1 MDSQCTLSWEDVK
14 SIQTSLKQVQAT
26 QLNHSERL
34 LKLEKRQADDA
45 AIKSVWGS
53 NTAFPNILSGTPQP
67 DPLPI
72 LHDDVFDKFDGEQGQ
87 NILKS
92 LQLEDD
98 EEPARRGTSRTNSVR
113 FDITALQ
120 SSSWSA
126 PGRNSG
132 DFVPIRPC
140 SSFGNNSMM
149 ERSLSHKSDG
159 RQSSTGH
166 SLPDFFSIASGRSS
180 SLGLDL
186 NYEVC
191 EAHHKE
197 AVHDPPPG
205 MFILGP
211 VPSIIRCWLAGDF
224 SHDSLIY
231 AAVCSG
237 SQRSIIHYSLVR
249 ELGLQDLIEKKD
261 NGQIIIKLTLYLPE
275 ATIIQP
281 TLISNSINLQLPI
294 ISTRFEVI
302 GVNRKI
308 EHKKNI
314 CVFLGNDTLRSHN
327 ADILFSRNLMTAYG
341 DDKCKLSIPFVR
353 PEDDD
358 LFKNLCIT
366 NISNEKV
373 SLKATATPFTPVD
386 TKSRAESKP
395 SYFTKAEN
403 NSQCNSLDSTR
414 NEQHLLSR
422 EKISTSLK
430 LSDGLEESS
439 SINSGNTALAG
450 NALNL
455 TEHRMDNNSITQPET
470 EISVSDVNSQRSSNV
485 ILGSWRQEKTRNWSQ
500 SGYQPAK
507 YGGNRSMKILKSSS
521 KLNSTSIK
529 STLPLNSENPS
540 SSSSSSSSSSHFKTT
555 SSYDSPPLDVAS
567 LPPLSNSEHPGKK
580 HNFLNG
586 SGAGKHENGL
596 LGRWDSSR
604 RINLDEPRKLKN
616 FSSSGTIT
624 STGLLENS
632 SNPIGGASAFAW
644 MNSGKIQGNIKHA
657 RTSVATAICENEDKS

>member
-26 QLNHSERL
+26 QLNHSDRL

-67 DPLPI
+67 EPLQI

-140 SSFGNNSMM
+140 SSFGNNPMM

-159 RQSSTGH
+159 RQSSAGH

-224 SHDSLIY
+224 SHDSLLY

-249 ELGLQDLIEKKD
+249 ELGLQDLIEKED
-261 NGQIIIKLTLYLPE
+261 NGKIIIKLTLYLPE

-281 TLISNSINLQLPI
+281 TLTSNGLNLQLPI
-294 ISTRFEVI
+294 ISTKFEVT
-302 GVNRKI
+302 GVNQKT

-327 ADILFSRNLMTAYG
+327 ADILFSRNLMTVYG

-366 NISNEKV
+366 NISHEKFG
-373 SLKATATPFTPVD
+373 LKATATPFTPVD
-386 TKSRAESKP
+386 TKSKAESKP
-395 SYFTKAEN
+395 TYFMKADN
-403 NSQCNSLDSTR
+403 NSQCNSLDSAR
-414 NEQHLLSR
+414 NEQQHLLSR
-422 EKISTSLK
+422 EKNSTSNK

-439 SINSGNTALAG
+439 SINSGNTARAG
-450 NALNL
+450 CALNL
-455 TEHRMDNNSITQPET
+455 SEHCTDNSSLTKPET
-470 EISVSDVNSQRSSNV
+470 DISVSDLNPQRSSNV
-485 ILGSWRQEKTRNWSQ
+485 ILGSWRQEKNRNWSQ

-507 YGGNRSMKILKSSS
+507 YGGNRSMKILKPSS
-521 KLNSTSIK
+521 KLNSASIK
-529 STLPLNSENPS
+529 SALPPNPENPS
-540 SSSSSSSSSSHFKTT
+540 SSSSSSSSSSLFKTN
-555 SSYDSPPLDVAS
+555 SSYDSSPLDVAS
-567 LPPLSNSEHPGKK
+567 PPPLSSSEHTGKK

-586 SGAGKHENGL
+586 SGAGRRENGL
-596 LGRWDSSR
+596 LGRWESSR
-604 RINLDEPRKLKN
+604 KISLDEPKKLKN
-616 FSSSGTIT
+616 ISSNGTIT
-624 STGLLENS
+624 SIGLLENS
-632 SNPIGGASAFAW
+632 TNPIGGASAFA
-644 MNSGKIQGNIKHA
+644 G
-657 RTSVATAICENEDKS
+657 

>member
-1 MDSQCTLSWEDVK
+1 MK
-14 SIQTSLKQVQAT
+14 
-26 QLNHSERL
+26 
-34 LKLEKRQADDA
+34 
-45 AIKSVWGS
+45 
-53 NTAFPNILSGTPQP
+53 
-67 DPLPI
+67 DPLPT

-98 EEPARRGTSRTNSVR
+98 EEPVRRGTSRTNSVR

-132 DFVPIRPC
+132 DFVPVRPC
-140 SSFGNNSMM
+140 SSFENNSMM

-159 RQSSTGH
+159 RQSSAGH
-166 SLPDFFSIASGRSS
+166 SLPDFFSIPSGRSS

-186 NYEVC
+186 NYDVC

-224 SHDSLIY
+224 SHDSLLY

-237 SQRSIIHYSLVR
+237 SQRSIIHYSLVK

-281 TLISNSINLQLPI
+281 TLISNSLNLQLPI
-294 ISTRFEVI
+294 ISTKFEVI
-302 GVNRKI
+302 GVNQKT

-327 ADILFSRNLMTAYG
+327 ADIFFSRNLMTVYG

-366 NISNEKV
+366 NISHEKV

-386 TKSRAESKP
+386 TKSRAESKLT
-395 SYFTKAEN
+395 YFMKADK
-403 NSQCNSLDSTR
+403 NSQCNSLDSAR

-422 EKISTSLK
+422 EKVSTPLK
-430 LSDGLEESS
+430 FSDGLEESS

-450 NALNL
+450 SALNP
-455 TEHRMDNNSITQPET
+455 TEHRTENNSINKPET
-470 EISVSDVNSQRSSNV
+470 DISVSDVNSTRSSSA
-485 ILGSWRQEKTRNWSQ
+485 ILGSWRQEKNRNWSQ

-507 YGGNRSMKILKSSS
+507 YGGSRSMKILKP
-521 KLNSTSIK
+521 KLNSASIK
-529 STLPLNSENPS
+529 SSLPPNPENPS

-567 LPPLSNSEHPGKK
+567 LPSLSSYEQPGKK
-580 HNFLNG
+580 HNSLNG
-586 SGAGKHENGL
+586 SGAGRHENGS
-596 LGRWDSSR
+596 LGRWESSR
-604 RINLDEPRKLKN
+604 KNNLDEPRKLKN
-616 FSSSGTIT
+616 ISSSGTIT
-624 STGLLENS
+624 SIGLLENS

-644 MNSGKIQGNIKHA
+644 MNSGKVQGNMKHA
-657 RTSVATAICENEDKS
+657 RTSVATATCENGDKS